1 VSENHQ
7 ADVQPGVASLVGG
20 ILEDAQKLVRQ
31 EVALAQREV
40 AHAWDKAKMGVALL
54 AGALTVCSVVGVLL
68 GFMLVKLLHQYLL
81 PNHEWA
87 CFAIV
92 ACLVALLAG
101 VLIYCGLKQINQVHL
116 SLPQTAETLR
126 ADVQAVSSD
135 AVSGGRPSAHAL
147 LKR

>member
-1 VSENHQ
+1 MTENHQ
-7 ADVQPGVASLVGG
+7 ADAQPGVASLVGG
-20 ILEDAQKLVRQ
+20 ILQDAQKLVRQ

-40 AHAWDKAKMGVALL
+40 AQAWNKAKMGVALL
-54 AGALTVCSVVGVLL
+54 ASALAVFFVVGVLL
-68 GFMLVKLLHQYLL
+68 SFMLVKLLQLYVL

-92 ACLVALLAG
+92 GGLVALLGGA
-101 VLIYCGLKQINQVHL
+101 LFYCGLNQINQVHL

-126 ADVQAVSSD
+126 EDGQAISD
-135 AVSGGRPSAHAL
+135 AVSGDRPATHAL